1 MDQQM
6 TLSQWLDAVRRQLGT
21 DLDLSTDDQRALLDL
36 TRVAAHRSERI
47 AAPLTAFLAGMAL
60 TDLDPARRADEIRRI
75 TAALE
80 ETRPDTE
87 SRPAG

>member
-1 MDQQM
+1 M
-6 TLSQWLDAVRRQLGT
+6 TLSQWLDAVRDELDT
-21 DLDLSTDDQRALLDL
+21 DLDLSADDERALLDL

-60 TDLDPARRADEIRRI
+60 AHVDPAQRAEKIQRI

-80 ETRPDTE
+80 VTRPDRE
-87 SRPAG
+87 SPPSG